1 MNQWKGAVTQDSAGQ
16 EPAERSGSPQPCEGN
31 SQTSSNA
38 LLLVTV
44 SCYRPD
50 VTVSD
55 LTHLFLAF
63 LYFNSMKNLGT
74 FPCQN
79 KTVCLNPCWAQSPI
93 AMSQHIA
100 SADIM
105 EEKAQPQKA
114 TSVHPECSAH
124 LLPTAQLF
132 SRGNPILT
140 KRFWFPSQKAIGRLL
155 GQPAHN
161 RAIP

>member
-74 FPCQN
+74 FPRQN
-79 KTVCLNPCWAQSPI
+79 KTVCLNPCWAQSPV

-105 EEKAQPQKA
+105 EEKLNPKKQHQCIQN
-114 TSVHPECSAH
+114 V
-124 LLPTAQLF
+124 LLTYFPLLNSFQGGTQ
-132 SRGNPILT
+132 SSPRGSD
-140 KRFWFPSQKAIGRLL
+140 FPARRPL
-155 GQPAHN
+155 GGS
-161 RAIP
+161 